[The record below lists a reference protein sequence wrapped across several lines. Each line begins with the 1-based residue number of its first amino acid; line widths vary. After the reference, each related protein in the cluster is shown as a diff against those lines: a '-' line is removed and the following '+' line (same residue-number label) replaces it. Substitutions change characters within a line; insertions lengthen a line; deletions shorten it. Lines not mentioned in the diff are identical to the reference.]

1 MKTKFIAFL
10 ATCACVGVLRADE
23 LTVTPYDF
31 NSLLVSG
38 AGAGDATMTIN
49 GSVVTTT
56 KLGADKLL
64 ATGLLAGNVYTY
76 AVTLGDD
83 TTNGEVTMGNDTGK
97 LFGADATTTPDGS
110 GGSWNT
116 TAPYVA
122 PTVEA
127 NKYVLQGASNKFDVT
142 SSPEGKIVYID
153 STMTFTDG
161 ADELDENLTALG
173 AFTLAQLDETSDACS
188 WVGLTGGDPKWVTLT
203 GVTAAPGTYVSRME
217 FDFNGASA
225 KVRYLVGP
233 VDGNLTVLKNGDVE
247 WFPVAASATSVSSV
261 AFEGTGSYT
270 KLEGSSINANVAK
283 IGNNEYPTISAALTS
298 QKTGATV
305 TLLTNTRP
313 AANADLVGGSW
324 TINENGKT
332 FSPYDAAGY
341 THTYEDYAFAVTK
354 FTAKMDLSIASK
366 TLGYDYTNATL
377 KVAIANADIQAG
389 NPVTITATVKNASGT
404 TVETKSVSGITGNGD
419 VDFAL
424 TNPVVAKGEYTVE
437 FAVTQ
442 QSDSTPV
449 KTVTDSFIAASTAN
463 WFDARA
469 TRWSENGTWKIGE
482 EPQTISTE
490 KIALGGNQYDFTPN
504 QTGVSKGFI
513 RVDTVIEVDGAI
525 DNDDLPTETNVQG
538 MLTLAETSAESETP
552 VWKAY
557 VGGSWQALT
566 GGATDP
572 GTYTVRAE
580 FDYAGTA
587 NKVRYSVAKG
597 DADFTV
603 LTLND
608 SEWLANG
615 QPDVTTLAGA
625 SAMGMGNLV
634 SMKGESIDAYVAEVN
649 GAKYESLAAA
659 FAAANGAEVKILWDC
674 TWDPTV
680 GAWRIDRNGKSLLIN
695 AAEGIFVSDVDGLL
709 RVNNVA
715 VAKIGTTEYG
725 FLDVA
730 FTNVTANG
738 TVEMLAN
745 VVQDYNVVQMG
756 TPATL
761 DLAGHFVK
769 IADGKTFAANALT
782 ITNSTETIGGFNGA
796 FAENSTYTIAGG
808 KWATNTDT
816 IHLMTDFEFAPL
828 SPTETVDGITYAYV
842 AQVVQGYPM
851 SGDEV
856 KVVIPDEDVKA
867 LIGDTTGLTKEQIA
881 AKLKEEGANG
891 YPIIQSYVLGLNKDS
906 ANSKPV
912 VATEQIA
919 DTGSVKISL
928 GNVNVKAG
936 TGVTVTY
943 QLETA
948 DNASFTDST
957 KGDAQAESSFT
968 APVPTED
975 SKVKYYKINI
985 LFSNPAK

>member
-10 ATCACVGVLRADE
+10 ATCACVGVLKADA
-23 LTVTPYDF
+23 LTVTSYDF

-49 GSVVTTT
+49 GETAMTTP
-56 KLGADKLL
+56 LGADALL
-64 ATGLLAGNVYTY
+64 ATGLSAGNVYKY
-76 AVTLGDD
+76 EVTLGGNP
-83 TTNGEVTMGNDTGK
+83 TSGEVTMGNGTGK
-97 LFGADATTTPDGS
+97 LFGADATGS
-110 GGSWNT
+110 SPVLTEGGWNT

-122 PTVEA
+122 STVDA
-127 NKYVLQGASNKFDVT
+127 NKYVLQGSCNKFDVT
-142 SSPEGKIVYID
+142 ENLMSGKKIVYID

-161 ADELDENLTALG
+161 ADELDENLMALG

-188 WVGLTGGDPKWVTLT
+188 WVGLTGGDPKWVPLT
-203 GVTAAPGTYVSRME
+203 GDITAAPGTYVSRME
-217 FDFNGASA
+217 FDFNTTPAQ
-225 KVRYLVGP
+225 VRYLVGSSAS
-233 VDGNLTVLKNGDVE
+233 NLTVLKDDSGNE
-247 WFPVAASATSVSSV
+247 WFTVAANSAAVSSV
-261 AFEGTGSYT
+261 AFEGTGFYT
-270 KLEGSSINANVAK
+270 KLEGSSINANVAEVD
-283 IGNNEYPTISAALTS
+283 GTGYATIAAALTS

-313 AANADLVGGSW
+313 EANAALVDGSW

-341 THTYEDYAFAVTK
+341 THTYEGYAFAVTK
-354 FTAKMDLSIASK
+354 FTASMDLSIASK

-389 NPVTITATVKNASGT
+389 NPVTITATVKDASGE
-404 TVETKSVSGITGNGD
+404 TVETKSVSGITGNGN

-424 TNPVVAKGEYTVE
+424 TKPVVAKGEYTVE
-437 FAVTQ
+437 FSVAQ
-442 QSDSTPV
+442 QGE
-449 KTVTDSFIAASTAN
+449 TVQTTTNSFIAASTAN
-463 WFDARA
+463 WFDARK
-469 TRWSENGTWKIGE
+469 TRWSTDGTWKIGE

-490 KIALGGNQYDFTPN
+490 KIALGGNQYDFTPS
-504 QTGVSKGFI
+504 QTGVAKGFI

-538 MLTLAETSAESETP
+538 MLTLAETSDESATP
-552 VWKAY
+552 VWKAF

-566 GGATDP
+566 GGATEP

-580 FDYAGTA
+580 FDYAGTD

-603 LTLND
+603 LTLSG

-615 QPDVTTLAGA
+615 QSTVTTLAGA

-649 GAKYESLAAA
+649 GVKYESLAAA
-659 FAAANGAEVKILWDC
+659 FAAAGDNVVKILWNC

-695 AAEGIFVSDVDGLL
+695 AADGIFVSDVDGLL
-709 RVNNVA
+709 RVNDVA

-730 FTNVTANG
+730 FTNVAANE

-745 VVQDYNVVQMG
+745 VVQNYNVVQMA
-756 TPATL
+756 PSATL

-769 IADGKTFAANALT
+769 IADGKTFAAPALT
-782 ITNSTETIGGFNGA
+782 ITNSTEKIGGFNGV
-796 FAENSTYTIAGG
+796 FAAGSTYTIVGG
-808 KWATNTDT
+808 KWATDTDT
-816 IHLMTDFEFAPL
+816 AHLMPGFAFSAL
-828 SPTETVDGITYAYV
+828 KQQESVDGVEYAYV
-842 AQVVQGYPM
+842 VIETIPM
-851 SGDEV
+851 GDDV
-856 KVVIPDEDVKA
+856 KVVIPDDDVKA
-867 LIGDTTGLTKEQIA
+867 LIGATTGMTKEQIA
-881 AKLKEEGANG
+881 AKLKEEGVNG
-891 YPIIQSYVLGLNKDS
+891 YPIIQSYVLGLTPTDPT
-906 ANSKPV
+906 SKPV

-919 DTGSVKISL
+919 DEGKVKISL
-928 GNVNVKAG
+928 DNVNVKAG

-948 DNASFTDST
+948 DNASFSDSS
-957 KGDAQAESSFT
+957 KGKEQSEASFS
-968 APVPTED
+968 ADVPATG

-985 LFSNPAK
+985 LFSNDK

>member
-1 MKTKFIAFL
+1 MNTKLVAFL
-10 ATCACVGVLRADE
+10 SACAVVGALHADA

-38 AGAGDATMTIN
+38 SGAGDATMTIN
-49 GSVVTTT
+49 GAAATTT
-56 KLGADKLL
+56 KLGDDALL
-64 ATGLLAGNVYTY
+64 ATGLSAGNVYKY
-76 AVTLGDD
+76 VVTLGG
-83 TTNGEVTMGNDTGK
+83 TTSGEVTMGNGTGK
-97 LFGADATTTPDGS
+97 LFGADATATPDVS
-110 GGSWNT
+110 GGIWNT

-122 PTVEA
+122 PTVTEGA
-127 NKYVLQGASNKFDVT
+127 YVLQGASNKFDVT
-142 SSPEGKIVYID
+142 SSPAGKIVYID

-203 GVTAAPGTYVSRME
+203 GVTAEPGTYVSRME
-217 FDFNGASA
+217 FDFNGTSA

-270 KLEGSSINANVAK
+270 KLEGSSINANVAEV
-283 IGNNEYPTISAALTS
+283 GGTEYANIADALT
-298 QKTGATV
+298 QNTGATV

-313 AANADLVGGSW
+313 EANDALVGGSW

-332 FSPYDAAGY
+332 FRPYDVAGY
-341 THTYEDYAFAVTK
+341 THTYEGTTFAVTK
-354 FTAKMDLSIASK
+354 FTASMDLSIASK

-377 KVAIANADIQAG
+377 TVAIANADIQAG
-389 NPVTITATVKNASGT
+389 NPVAITATVKNASGT
-404 TVETKSVSGITGNGD
+404 TVDTVVASNITGDGN
-419 VDFAL
+419 VNFAL
-424 TNPVVAKGEYTVE
+424 TNPVDPKGEYTVE
-437 FAVTQ
+437 FEVTQ

-449 KTVTDSFIAASTAN
+449 KTVTDSFIAATTAN

-469 TRWSENGTWKIGE
+469 TRWSTDGTWKIGE
-482 EPQTISTE
+482 ETQTISTE

-504 QTGVSKGFI
+504 NEGVKKGFI

-566 GGATDP
+566 GGATEP

-603 LTLND
+603 LTLSG

-659 FAAANGAEVKILWDC
+659 FAAAGDNEVKILWNC
-674 TWDPTV
+674 TWIPTV

-695 AAEGIFVSDVDGLL
+695 AADGIFVSDVDGLL
-709 RVNNVA
+709 RVNDVA

-730 FTNVTANG
+730 FNDVAANA
-738 TVEMLAN
+738 TVEMLTN
-745 VVQDYNVVQMG
+745 VVQNYDVVQAG

-782 ITNSTETIGGFNGA
+782 ITNSTETIGGFNGT
-796 FAENSTYTIAGG
+796 FAADSSYTIAGG
-808 KWATNTDT
+808 KWAANTDADR
-816 IHLMTDFEFAPL
+816 LMTDFEFAPL
-828 SPTETVDGITYAYV
+828 SPTETVDGVIYAYV

-851 SGDEV
+851 GGDEV
-856 KVVIPDEDVKA
+856 KVIIPDADVAA
-867 LIGDTTGLTKEQIA
+867 LVPGSSTMTKEQIA
-881 AKLKEEGANG
+881 TELKKTGANG
-891 YPIIQSYVLGLNKDS
+891 YPIIQSYVLGLTPTV
-906 ANSKPV
+906 ATSKPV
-912 VATEQIA
+912 VETAQIA
-919 DTGSVKISL
+919 ATDSVKVSL
-928 GNVNVKAG
+928 VGVSVKTE
-936 TGVTVTY
+936 TGVTVQY

-948 DNASFTDST
+948 DNASFTDSA
-957 KGDAQAESSFT
+957 KSDAQTESTFT
-968 APVPTED
+968 ADVPATG